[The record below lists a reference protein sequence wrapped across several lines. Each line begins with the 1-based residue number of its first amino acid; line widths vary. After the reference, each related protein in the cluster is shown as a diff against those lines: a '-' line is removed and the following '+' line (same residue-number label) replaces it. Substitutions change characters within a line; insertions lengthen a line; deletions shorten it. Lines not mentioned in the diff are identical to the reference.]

1 MTSIQGSIPNP
12 EFRSAE
18 IAKVYSAWQQ
28 CLYWSEWLRHMER
41 ITLRI
46 SEGGALTND
55 HFDRIEEANLLL
67 SEVMTQVSD
76 QAKQLDLV

>member
-1 MTSIQGSIPNP
+1 
-12 EFRSAE
+12 
-18 IAKVYSAWQQ
+18 
-28 CLYWSEWLRHMER
+28 MER